1 MAISFSRPDPSSP
14 AAVGSASFPTNRR
27 GFDQGEVRDFLRM
40 VAAELARLQERER
53 FLENELRTM
62 QTSGMSA
69 PGRLDEETVTTLLG
83 EEAAR
88 VLSTARDASTQIRD
102 RAEESATRLVKD
114 AAEDA
119 ARIRESAMIEA
130 ARINEDA
137 AHDAEA
143 EIEMAKQ
150 QGRDM
155 VNEARAYRE
164 KVLSELSRRR
174 DAARGQIEQ
183 LLHGRD
189 RLLNAFERARLASE
203 DVINGLQ
210 DAHDEPEFI
219 VDLSPT
225 TGPIPIV
232 NPEHPAVKMFDHETA
247 EVAATVEAEVSTT
260 VIFDH
265 ETAEVVETEIV
276 TDVVVEVSE
285 PTVSE
290 PEVIEE
296 IAEVIAPAVVEVTDV
311 IEHIITEASE
321 EIVETAVISADH
333 PVHGM
338 SRYEEA
344 PAMGAPIEVPVAEE
358 TVADTS
364 QTNVV
369 SLFGRGR
376 RGNDVPEVAPEIVV
390 PEIVIE
396 VEAPAVAEVPVV
408 EEKPAEKQTKAP
420 SGVDD
425 IFAKLRA
432 GSIAEVAAKVEV
444 AEPSVEAEVPS
455 KKKSKSKQD
464 IIAADPARFAERDEA
479 LSGLVVTM
487 ARKLKRVLAD
497 EQNNVLEHLRG
508 KRSSLEMDAI
518 LGTEEEQAARYAVSI
533 AEDTMT
539 AASAGAKSVKS
550 SGGSSRRVTQ
560 KAIAGH
566 VKDTITAGLIAGF
579 REDARIAIGEAEGDR
594 EILSSLMRDV
604 YRKWKTDLIDQHVDD
619 IACTSYSKGGF
630 LALEPNARLSWMVDP
645 NAECCSECE
654 DNSLAGSVAKGDEF
668 PTGHA
673 MPPAHPG
680 CRCLVCPVQD

>member
-232 NPEHPAVKMFDHETA
+232 NPEHPTAKM
-247 EVAATVEAEVSTT
+247 
-260 VIFDH
+260 FDH
-265 ETAEVVETEIV
+265 ETAEVVETVEASVTTTVIFDHETAQVIETAGDMDNDITGEIII
-276 TDVVVEVSE
+276 EVSE
-285 PTVSE
+285 P
-290 PEVIEE
+290 E
-296 IAEVIAPAVVEVTDV
+296 IVDV
-311 IEHIITEASE
+311 IEDVITEAVE
-321 EIVETAVISADH
+321 EIIETAVISADH

-338 SRYEEA
+338 SRYEDEPVEIPEVEVA
-344 PAMGAPIEVPVAEE
+344 PSDA
-358 TVADTS
+358 T

-390 PEIVIE
+390 EIE
-396 VEAPAVAEVPVV
+396 EPAVSEVPVV
-408 EEKPAEKQTKAP
+408 EARPTKAP

-432 GSIAEVAAKVEV
+432 GSTADVAAKVEAAEPV
-444 AEPSVEAEVPS
+444 AEAEKAS
-455 KKKSKSKQD
+455 KKKSKPKQE

-479 LSGLVVTM
+479 LSSLVVTM

-518 LGTEEEQAARYAVSI
+518 LGTIDEHATRYAVSV
-533 AEDTMT
+533 AEDTMS
-539 AASAGAKSVKS
+539 AAGAGAKSVKA

-560 KAIAGH
+560 KAISAH

-579 REDARIAIGEAEGDR
+579 REDTRIAIGEAEGDR
-594 EILSSLMRDV
+594 EILASLMRDV
-604 YRKWKTDLIDQHVDD
+604 YRKWKTDLIDQQVDD
-619 IACTSYSKGGF
+619 IACSSYSKGGF
-630 LALEPNARLSWMVDP
+630 LALEPNARISWMVDP
-645 NAECCSECE
+645 TSECCSECE
-654 DNSLAGSVAKGDEF
+654 DNSLSGAVAKGEEF

-673 MPPAHPG
+673 LPPAHPG

>member
-62 QTSGMSA
+62 QTRGMSA

-88 VLSTARDASTQIRD
+88 VLTTARDASTQIRD

-137 AHDAEA
+137 VHDAES
-143 EIEMAKQ
+143 EIDMAKQ

-203 DVINGLQ
+203 DVLNGLT

-232 NPEHPAVKMFDHETA
+232 NPEHPGVKMFDHETA
-247 EVAATVEAEVSTT
+247 EVTEVEVLEEVSTT
-260 VIFDH
+260 VIFDDD
-265 ETAEVVETEIV
+265 TAEVVATEITIDAV
-276 TDVVVEVSE
+276 IEIPAPEVAEPEQIIDEVVEAMEDVIAE
-285 PTVSE
+285 A
-290 PEVIEE
+290 IEE
-296 IAEVIAPAVVEVTDV
+296 I
-311 IEHIITEASE
+311 IETP
-321 EIVETAVISADH
+321 VISADH
-333 PVHGM
+333 PVHGLAQFGEAHIELPEI
-338 SRYEEA
+338 EEISA
-344 PAMGAPIEVPVAEE
+344 DE
-358 TVADTS
+358 T

-376 RGNDVPEVAPEIVV
+376 RENEVPEVFV
-390 PEIVIE
+390 
-396 VEAPAVAEVPVV
+396 PAVAEEPAVAAIPVV
-408 EEKPAEKQTKAP
+408 EEKPAKGS

-432 GSIAEVAAKVEV
+432 GSTAEVAAK
-444 AEPSVEAEVPS
+444 AAEVVAS
-455 KKKSKSKQD
+455 AHVVEKTEKKKAKTKQA
-464 IIAADPARFAERDEA
+464 IIAADPARFAERDEV

-508 KRSSLEMDAI
+508 KRSSLEIDAI
-518 LGTEEEQAARYAVSI
+518 LGTPEEQMVRYATAI

-539 AASAGAKSVKS
+539 AAGAGAKSVKS

-560 KAIAGH
+560 KAVSTH
-566 VKDTITAGLIAGF
+566 VQDTITAGLVAGF

-594 EILSSLMRDV
+594 EILASLMRDV
-604 YRKWKTDLIDQHVDD
+604 YRRWKTELIDQQVDD
-619 IACTSYSKGGF
+619 IACSSYSKGGF
-630 LALEPNARLSWMVDP
+630 LALEPGARISWMVDP

-654 DNSLAGSVAKGDEF
+654 DNSLAGSVAKGEDF

-673 MPPAHPG
+673 LPPAHPG

>member
-14 AAVGSASFPTNRR
+14 AAVGSAAFPTNRR

-62 QTSGMSA
+62 QTRGMSA

-88 VLSTARDASTQIRD
+88 VLTTARDASTQIRD

-203 DVINGLQ
+203 DVINGLTE
-210 DAHDEPEFI
+210 AHDEPEFI
-219 VDLSPT
+219 VDLTPT

-232 NPEHPAVKMFDHETA
+232 NPEHASAKVFDHE
-247 EVAATVEAEVSTT
+247 AADVVETVEVTT
-260 VIFDH
+260 TTTIIFDH
-265 ETAEVVETEIV
+265 ETAEVVETEIAAGV
-276 TDVVVEVSE
+276 IVEMPAPEISE
-285 PTVSE
+285 VEISE
-290 PEVIEE
+290 PEVLVEE
-296 IAEVIAPAVVEVTDV
+296 VMEVADVIAEAVDE
-311 IEHIITEASE
+311 II
-321 EIVETAVISADH
+321 ETAVISAEH

-338 SRYEEA
+338 SRF
-344 PAMGAPIEVPVAEE
+344 EE
-358 TVADTS
+358 TTDELPIVEETPADTN

-376 RGNDVPEVAPEIVV
+376 RGTDVPEVVEV
-390 PEIVIE
+390 PEVIAP
-396 VEAPAVAEVPVV
+396 VEVV
-408 EEKPAEKQTKAP
+408 EEKAP
-420 SGVDD
+420 KNASGVDD

-432 GSIAEVAAKVEV
+432 GTTADVATKVESP
-444 AEPSVEAEVPS
+444 EPVVRVEPVFTEAFAKEVIAKEAAP
-455 KKKSKSKQD
+455 KKKSKPKQA
-464 IIAADPARFAERDEA
+464 IIAADPTRFAERDEA

-518 LGTEEEQAARYAVSI
+518 LGTVDEQAVRYAESI
-533 AEDTMT
+533 AEDTM
-539 AASAGAKSVKS
+539 AAAGSGAKSVKS
-550 SGGSSRRVTQ
+550 AGGSSRRVTQ
-560 KAIAGH
+560 KAVASH
-566 VKDTITAGLIAGF
+566 VKDSVTAGLVAGF
-579 REDARIAIGEAEGDR
+579 REDTRIAIGEAEGDR
-594 EILSSLMRDV
+594 EILASLMRDV

-619 IACTSYSKGGF
+619 LACTSYSKGGF
-630 LALEPNARLSWMVDP
+630 LALDPQSRVSWMVDP
-645 NAECCSECE
+645 EAECCSECE
-654 DNSLAGSVAKGDEF
+654 DNSLAGAVTKGEEF

>member
-14 AAVGSASFPTNRR
+14 AAVGSAAFPTNRR

-62 QTSGMSA
+62 QTRGMSA

-88 VLSTARDASTQIRD
+88 VLTTARDASTQIRD

-203 DVINGLQ
+203 DVINGLTE
-210 DAHDEPEFI
+210 AHDEPEFI
-219 VDLSPT
+219 VDLTPT
-225 TGPIPIV
+225 TGPVPIV
-232 NPEHPAVKMFDHETA
+232 NPEHSPVKMFDHETA
-247 EVAATVEAEVSTT
+247 DVAETVEVAVSTT
-260 VIFDH
+260 AIFDH
-265 ETAEVVETEIV
+265 ETAEVIESNSI
-276 TDVVVEVSE
+276 TDIVVEIPESE
-285 PTVSE
+285 ITE
-290 PEVIEE
+290 PEVVVDD
-296 IAEVIAPAVVEVTDV
+296 VIDVTD
-311 IEHIITEASE
+311 IITEAVE
-321 EIVETAVISADH
+321 EIIETAVISAEH
-333 PVHGM
+333 PVHGL
-338 SRYEEA
+338 SRFDDA
-344 PAMGAPIEVPVAEE
+344 AIEPPMVEE
-358 TVADTS
+358 TPAEIN

-376 RGNDVPEVAPEIVV
+376 RGNEVPEVPEV
-390 PEIVIE
+390 PEVVVAA
-396 VEAPAVAEVPVV
+396 VE
-408 EEKPAEKQTKAP
+408 KAP
-420 SGVDD
+420 KATSGVDD

-432 GSIAEVAAKVEV
+432 GTTADVAAKVDT
-444 AEPSVEAEVPS
+444 AEPAIQEQAVTTETVTKEAAP
-455 KKKSKSKQD
+455 KKKSKPQQE

-479 LSGLVVTM
+479 LSSLVVTM

-518 LGTEEEQAARYAVSI
+518 LGTLEEHASRYAESI
-533 AEDTMT
+533 AEDTM
-539 AASAGAKSVKS
+539 AAAGSGAKSVKVA
-550 SGGSSRRVTQ
+550 GGSSRRVTQ
-560 KAIAGH
+560 KAVASH
-566 VKDTITAGLIAGF
+566 VKDSVTAGLVAGF
-579 REDARIAIGEAEGDR
+579 REDTRIAIGEAEGDR
-594 EILSSLMRDV
+594 EILASLMRDV

-619 IACTSYSKGGF
+619 LACTAYSKGGF
-630 LALEPNARLSWMVDP
+630 LALEPQTRVSWMVDP
-645 NAECCSECE
+645 EAACCSECE
-654 DNSLAGSVAKGDEF
+654 DNSLAGAVTKGEEF

>member
-14 AAVGSASFPTNRR
+14 AAVGSAAFPTNRR

-62 QTSGMSA
+62 QTRGMSA

-88 VLSTARDASTQIRD
+88 VLTTARDASTQIRD

-203 DVINGLQ
+203 DVINGLTE
-210 DAHDEPEFI
+210 AHDEPEFI
-219 VDLSPT
+219 VDLTPT

-232 NPEHPAVKMFDHETA
+232 NPEHASAKVFDHE
-247 EVAATVEAEVSTT
+247 AADVVETVEVTT
-260 VIFDH
+260 TTTIIFDH
-265 ETAEVVETEIV
+265 ETAEVVETEIAAGV
-276 TDVVVEVSE
+276 IVEMPAPEISE
-285 PTVSE
+285 VEISE
-290 PEVIEE
+290 PEVLVEE
-296 IAEVIAPAVVEVTDV
+296 VMEVADVIAEAVDE
-311 IEHIITEASE
+311 II
-321 EIVETAVISADH
+321 ETAVISAEH

-338 SRYEEA
+338 SRF
-344 PAMGAPIEVPVAEE
+344 EE
-358 TVADTS
+358 TTDELPIVEETPADTN

-376 RGNDVPEVAPEIVV
+376 RGTDVPEVVEV
-390 PEIVIE
+390 PEVIAP
-396 VEAPAVAEVPVV
+396 VEVV
-408 EEKPAEKQTKAP
+408 EEKAP
-420 SGVDD
+420 KNTSGVDD

-432 GSIAEVAAKVEV
+432 GTTADVATKVETP
-444 AEPSVEAEVPS
+444 EPVVRVEPVFTEAFAKEVIAKEAAP
-455 KKKSKSKQD
+455 KKKSKPKQA
-464 IIAADPARFAERDEA
+464 IIAADPTRFAERDEA

-518 LGTEEEQAARYAVSI
+518 LGTVDEQAVRYAESI
-533 AEDTMT
+533 AEDTM
-539 AASAGAKSVKS
+539 AAAGSGAKSVKS
-550 SGGSSRRVTQ
+550 AGGSSRRVTQ
-560 KAIAGH
+560 KAVASH
-566 VKDTITAGLIAGF
+566 VKDSVTAGLVAGF
-579 REDARIAIGEAEGDR
+579 REDTRIAIGEAEGDR
-594 EILSSLMRDV
+594 EILASLMRDV

-619 IACTSYSKGGF
+619 LACTSYSKGGF
-630 LALEPNARLSWMVDP
+630 LALDPQSRVSWMVDP
-645 NAECCSECE
+645 EAECCSECE
-654 DNSLAGSVAKGDEF
+654 DNSLAGAVTKGEEF

>member
-62 QTSGMSA
+62 QTRGMSA

-88 VLSTARDASTQIRD
+88 VLSTARDASTQIRE

-119 ARIRESAMIEA
+119 ARIRESANIEA
-130 ARINEDA
+130 ARIREDA

-174 DAARGQIEQ
+174 DAARAQIEQ

-203 DVINGLQ
+203 DVINGLTE
-210 DAHDEPEFI
+210 AHDEPEFI
-219 VDLSPT
+219 IDLSPT
-225 TGPIPIV
+225 TGPVPVI
-232 NPEHPAVKMFDHETA
+232 NPEHPSVKPFDREVVEDDISVI
-247 EVAATVEAEVSTT
+247 EVAIEEP

-265 ETAEVVETEIV
+265 DTAVLAEEIIEEISNPEPAVSVHEDVVAVEPEVVVEEEISSV
-276 TDVVVEVSE
+276 AIDATTHPVHDVVVEES
-285 PTVSE
+285 TSDN
-290 PEVIEE
+290 
-296 IAEVIAPAVVEVTDV
+296 AE
-311 IEHIITEASE
+311 
-321 EIVETAVISADH
+321 
-333 PVHGM
+333 
-338 SRYEEA
+338 
-344 PAMGAPIEVPVAEE
+344 
-358 TVADTS
+358 

-376 RGNDVPEVAPEIVV
+376 RTNDVPEVEHVPEVPEVAEIV
-390 PEIVIE
+390 E
-396 VEAPAVAEVPVV
+396 VAEVAEEPAVV
-408 EEKPAEKQTKAP
+408 ETSVRAP
-420 SGVDD
+420 MPGVDD

-432 GSIAEVAAKVEV
+432 GNTADVASKASDSDAHV
-444 AEPSVEAEVPS
+444 ASPKTVTTPAAIV
-455 KKKSKSKQD
+455 
-464 IIAADPARFAERDEA
+464 ADPARFTERNEA
-479 LSGLVVTM
+479 LAPLVVAM

-497 EQNNVLEHLRG
+497 EQNDVLQHLRL
-508 KRSSLEMDAI
+508 KRSSLEMDAF
-518 LGTEEEQAARYAVSI
+518 LGSVEEHASRYAV
-533 AEDTMT
+533 AVVEEAM
-539 AASAGAKSVKS
+539 AAAGAGAKSLKS
-550 SGGSSRRVTQ
+550 AGGSTKRVTQ
-560 KAIAGH
+560 KAVATHVAASIAE
-566 VKDTITAGLIAGF
+566 GLVAGF
-579 REDARIAIGEAEGDR
+579 REETRIAIGEAEGDR
-594 EILSSLMRDV
+594 EILASLMRDV
-604 YRKWKTDLIDQHVDD
+604 YRKWKMELIDQHVDD
-619 IACTSYSKGGF
+619 IAYSAYSKGGF
-630 LALEPNARLSWMVDP
+630 LAMENTSRLGWMVDP
-645 NAECCSECE
+645 DAPCCSECE
-654 DNSLAGSVAKGDEF
+654 DNSLAGAVTKGEPF
-668 PTGHA
+668 PTGHQL
-673 MPPAHPG
+673 PPAHPG

>member
-1 MAISFSRPDPSSP
+1 
-14 AAVGSASFPTNRR
+14 
-27 GFDQGEVRDFLRM
+27 M

-62 QTSGMSA
+62 QTRGMSA

-203 DVINGLQ
+203 DVINGLTE
-210 DAHDEPEFI
+210 AHDEPEFI
-219 VDLSPT
+219 VDLTPT
-225 TGPIPIV
+225 TGPVPIV
-232 NPEHPAVKMFDHETA
+232 NPEHSSAKVFDHETA
-247 EVAATVEAEVSTT
+247 AVIETVEVEVSTA

-265 ETAEVVETEIV
+265 ETAEVITTEIV
-276 TDVVVEVSE
+276 TDVMTEFVEPEVSE
-285 PTVSE
+285 PEIFVE
-290 PEVIEE
+290 EVI
-296 IAEVIAPAVVEVTDV
+296 DV
-311 IEHIITEASE
+311 ADVITEAVE
-321 EIVETAVISADH
+321 EIIETAVISAEH

-338 SRYEEA
+338 SRFDEA
-344 PAMGAPIEVPVAEE
+344 IVELPVVEE
-358 TVADTS
+358 TPSDTN

-376 RGNDVPEVAPEIVV
+376 RGVEVPEVAEV
-390 PEIVIE
+390 PEIPEATVT
-396 VEAPAVAEVPVV
+396 VEAA
-408 EEKPAEKQTKAP
+408 EEKTPKTA

-432 GSIAEVAAKVEV
+432 GTTADVATKVETAKPAV
-444 AEPSVEAEVPS
+444 RSEAVLTEAFAKEVIAKEAAP
-455 KKKSKSKQD
+455 KKKSKPRQE

-508 KRSSLEMDAI
+508 KRSSLEIDSI
-518 LGTEEEQAARYAVSI
+518 LGTVEEHAVRYALSI
-533 AEDTMT
+533 AEDTM
-539 AASAGAKSVKS
+539 AAAGSGAKSVKS
-550 SGGSSRRVTQ
+550 AGGSSRRVTQ
-560 KAIAGH
+560 KAVASH
-566 VKDTITAGLIAGF
+566 VKDSVTAGLVAGF
-579 REDARIAIGEAEGDR
+579 REDTRIAIGEAEGDR
-594 EILSSLMRDV
+594 EILASLMRDV

-619 IACTSYSKGGF
+619 LACTSYSKGGF
-630 LALEPNARLSWMVDP
+630 LALESQTRVSWMVDP
-645 NAECCSECE
+645 SAECCSECE
-654 DNSLAGSVAKGDEF
+654 DNSLAGAVTKGEEF

>member
-225 TGPIPIV
+225 TGPIPVV

-247 EVAATVEAEVSTT
+247 EVEVVVETEVAAT

-276 TDVVVEVSE
+276 ADVVVEIA
-285 PTVSE
+285 E

-296 IAEVIAPAVVEVTDV
+296 VVTPEVVDA
-311 IEHIITEASE
+311 IEDIITEAIE

-338 SRYEEA
+338 SRYEEVA
-344 PAMGAPIEVPVAEE
+344 EVEAPIEVPAMEE
-358 TVADTS
+358 TPADTT

-376 RGNDVPEVAPEIVV
+376 RTNDIPEVTPEIVV
-390 PEIVIE
+390 E
-396 VEAPAVAEVPVV
+396 VEEPAVAEVPVA
-408 EEKPAEKQTKAP
+408 EEKPVEKKPKA
-420 SGVDD
+420 STGVDD

-432 GSIAEVAAKVEV
+432 GSTAEVAAKVEV
-444 AEPSVEAEVPS
+444 AEPAAKTEKPS
-455 KKKSKSKQD
+455 KKKSKQD

-518 LGTEEEQAARYAVSI
+518 LGTVEEQAARYAVSV

-566 VKDTITAGLIAGF
+566 VKDSITAGLVAGF

-594 EILSSLMRDV
+594 EILASLMRDV
-604 YRKWKTDLIDQHVDD
+604 YRKWKTDLIDEHVDD

-630 LALEPNARLSWMVDP
+630 LALEPHSRLSWMVDP

-673 MPPAHPG
+673 MPPAHPR